1 MEDCVFTG
9 SSAQD
14 VGVFAKEVKQIGLRY
29 QVEVEGVKAGSP
41 PLAKKSFPVPVK
53 WVFVRRPERVGTG
66 GGCPW

>member
-1 MEDCVFTG
+1 M
-9 SSAQD
+9 
-14 VGVFAKEVKQIGLRY
+14 FAKEIKQIGLRY

-66 GGCPW
+66 GGYPW